1 VIPIPALILKSA
13 AMKLKTSYG
22 EMLRKR
28 IRVMMDLQ
36 HALCF
41 YAVFQGLT
49 ITTSPETWQ
58 RAISVHSEE
67 IRELMLWRRFH
78 NLWYG
83 FPISQG
89 QHSLKSSSYAQRER
103 GALIT
108 AFEKSAPCPG
118 HVISHKRA
126 DTRVRPYCGFA
137 WKNKVVGRP
146 RAAEHKPGSLCG
158 DKFCEGLPELTQ
170 GVFRNQEIQREQDG
184 V

>member
-1 VIPIPALILKSA
+1 MIPIPALILKSA

-89 QHSLKSSSYAQRER
+89 QHSFKSSSYAQRER

-108 AFEKSAPCPG
+108 AFELLFGSGLA
-118 HVISHKRA
+118 R
-126 DTRVRPYCGFA
+126 
-137 WKNKVVGRP
+137 KNKVVGRP

-158 DKFCEGLPELTQ
+158 DKFCEGLPEPTQ